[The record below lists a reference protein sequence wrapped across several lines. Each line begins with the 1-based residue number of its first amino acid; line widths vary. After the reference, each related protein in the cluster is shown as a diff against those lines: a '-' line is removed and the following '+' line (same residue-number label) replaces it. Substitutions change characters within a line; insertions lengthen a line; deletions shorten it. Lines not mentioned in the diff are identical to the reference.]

1 MENEIQNL
9 IDEAI
14 NEDFQNTLFDIY
26 EQETGLEPV
35 PEDGGHTD
43 KFEDW
48 FVYAVHTAYLTHG
61 IRDLESLKHYFEMR
75 HLMRPDRSR
84 DRTNYLAR
92 MLAEY
97 GINGAG
103 ADETPEQK
111 RLAGICVEAAIRLM
125 QSDLMDEI
133 TTDEGEA
140 VYTESQ
146 LIDEWKRLSREAKRL
161 SE

>member
-1 MENEIQNL
+1 M
-9 IDEAI
+9 
-14 NEDFQNTLFDIY
+14 
-26 EQETGLEPV
+26 
-35 PEDGGHTD
+35 
-43 KFEDW
+43 
-48 FVYAVHTAYLTHG
+48 
-61 IRDLESLKHYFEMR
+61 KHYFEMR
-75 HLMRPDRSR
+75 RLMRPDRSR

-103 ADETPEQK
+103 VDETPEQK